1 MVFLIVPLILLA
13 YASLKSLLGGFSFHR
28 YFRNQL
34 RPPGTHGTPFASV
47 IIPCKGLEAGLEE
60 NLRAFLTQ
68 RYPAFEIILVTESVE
83 DTATATISKFSADNV
98 RTVIAGRSANEGQ
111 KIHNLRE
118 AIKAVSDDSE
128 VFVFADSDARPS
140 AGWLSALIAAL
151 PENGIAATT
160 GYRWFLSSTG
170 GFWSELCAVWNAS
183 VASRLGADARSNFCW
198 GGSTA
203 IRREVFENLAI
214 SERWRGAVSDDY
226 MMLLALREAGGAVVF
241 VPGAMTA
248 SFIDVSFG
256 EFMEFTNRQ
265 MKITRVY
272 EKRLWISALVGAVL
286 FDLGILCGIGV
297 IIFGD
302 AVYGLLATMLLSIVW
317 GCSIGKASLR
327 LKAVAMALP
336 QYASEFKRQRFY
348 QLILWPITPTVFLI
362 NCIAAACS
370 SDIVWRGRR
379 YRMLAPN
386 FTETEA
392 TD

>member
-1 MVFLIVPLILLA
+1 MVLLILPLVLLA
-13 YASLKSLLGGFSFHR
+13 YASFKSLLGGFSFHR
-28 YFRNQL
+28 YFRSQL
-34 RPPGTHGTPFASV
+34 RLPDNHDTPFASV
-47 IIPCKGLEAGLEE
+47 IIPCKGLEAG
-60 NLRAFLTQ
+60 Q
-68 RYPAFEIILVTESVE
+68 RYPAFEIILVTESAE
-83 DTATATISKFSADNV
+83 DTATATISKFSADKV

-118 AIKAVSDDSE
+118 AIKSVSDHSE
-128 VFVFADSDARPS
+128 VLVFADSDARPS
-140 AGWLSALIAAL
+140 DGWLSALIAAL
-151 PENGIAATT
+151 PEKGVAAAT

-183 VASRLGADARSNFCW
+183 VASRLGADKRSNFCW

-248 SFIDVSFG
+248 SFIDVRFG
-256 EFMEFTNRQ
+256 EFVEFTNRQ

-272 EKRLWISALVGAVL
+272 EKKLWISALIGAVL
-286 FDLGILCGIGV
+286 FDLGILCGIVV

-302 AVYGLLATMLLSIVW
+302 AVYGPLAAMLLSIVW

-336 QYASEFKRQRFY
+336 QYASEFKRQRLY
-348 QLILWPITPTVFLI
+348 QLLLWPITPTAFLI
-362 NCIAAACS
+362 NCLVAAS
-370 SDIVWRGRR
+370 SSEIVWRGRR

-386 FTETEA
+386 FTETETA
-392 TD
+392 D